1 MHPASILTIFA
12 LTGYVSAGC
21 YGAGRP
27 FGDSRPEARRKAQE
41 LCDNEGWS
49 GLYNRRGQDGS
60 SKGSCVNSIYG
71 GRFNFWIVNE
81 DDTQSYLSPERCKQY
96 LNEQIDCNNGGW
108 NVYQNPTFNVGVD
121 PNLGAC

>member
-21 YGAGRP
+21 YGGGRP
-27 FGDSRPEARRKAQE
+27 FGDSRGEARRKAQE

-49 GLYNRRGQDGS
+49 GLYNRRGEDGS
-60 SKGSCVNSIYG
+60 SKDACINSIHG

-81 DDTQSYLSPERCKQY
+81 DETQSYLSPERCKQY

-108 NVYQNPTFNVGVD
+108 NVYQNPTFNVG
-121 PNLGAC
+121 